1 MTLGHKTTWSHT
13 VSYYFYIWLAFLEK
27 YGGKK
32 KVSLH
37 WGSPPVQL
45 ADQHQ
50 GRQAGQTLSASPEG
64 GSGWLGVRNK
74 AQAAG
79 WWVTLGSGASTASH
93 VDSLQETKQ
102 DTSGLW
108 GTRLCTAE
116 PAASFLKKFFF
127 FISSPGPIHRAAHVT
142 GCSAGHFWWIFSSK
156 ALRQTWRLA

>member
-1 MTLGHKTTWSHT
+1 MALEHKTTWSYT
-13 VSYYFYIWLAFLEK
+13 VSLLFLHLVSISREIR
-27 YGGKK
+27 GKK

-45 ADQHQ
+45 AGQHQ
-50 GRQAGQTLSASPEG
+50 DRQAGQTLSASPEG

-74 AQAAG
+74 AQAVG
-79 WWVTLGSGASTASH
+79 WWVMLGSGASMASH

-108 GTRLCTAE
+108 GMLLRTAE
-116 PAASFLKKFFF
+116 PTASFFIFIFF

-142 GCSAGHFWWIFSSK
+142 GCSPGQFWWIFSSK

>member
-1 MTLGHKTTWSHT
+1 MAVEHKTTWSYT
-13 VSYYFYIWLAFLEK
+13 VSLFLHLVSIFRAIR
-27 YGGKK
+27 GKK

-45 ADQHQ
+45 ADRHQ
-50 GRQAGQTLSASPEG
+50 DRQAGQTLSASPEG

-74 AQAAG
+74 AQAVG

-108 GTRLCTAE
+108 GTLLCTAE
-116 PAASFLKKFFF
+116 PTASFLFLFFF
-127 FISSPGPIHRAAHVT
+127 LSSLGPIHSAAHVT
-142 GCSAGHFWWIFSSK
+142 GCSAGQFWWIFSSK